1 MPFTLPALS
10 RREFLAAAVAGTAA
24 CWPHGL
30 WGAAAECDPN
40 RFALLSD
47 THIAADRKAAARGT
61 TMFDNL
67 QAAGREIL
75 AAQPLPAGV
84 LICGDCAFSQGTSED
99 YATLLE
105 GLQPLRERGL
115 PIHLAMGNHDHRER
129 FRQAFGETAR
139 QASQLEEK
147 HVLVIPT
154 PHANWFVLD
163 SLDQTNKTPG
173 VLGEDQLTWLA
184 KALDQAA
191 DKPALVLL
199 HHNPDT
205 RPVPSGLVDT
215 TPLFELLL
223 PRRHVQA
230 WFYGH
235 SHVWTV
241 SQREE
246 LHLVNL
252 PAAAYVFSAAQPSG
266 WVDVRLSAAG
276 MTLELR
282 CVDPQHAR
290 HGQRLELAWRS

>member
-1 MPFTLPALS
+1 MPITLPALS
-10 RREFLAAAVAGTAA
+10 RREFFAAAAAGAAA
-24 CWPHGL
+24 CWPPGL
-30 WGAAAECDPN
+30 RGAEPACDPN
-40 RFALLSD
+40 RFALLAD
-47 THIAADRKAAARGT
+47 THIAGDRKAAARGV
-61 TMFDNL
+61 TMFDHL

-84 LICGDCAFSQGTSED
+84 LISGDCAYSQGTRED
-99 YATLLE
+99 YATLLDA
-105 GLQPLRERGL
+105 LLPMREQGL
-115 PIHLAMGNHDHRER
+115 PVHLALGNHDHRDH
-129 FRQAFGETAR
+129 FRQAFGETVR

-173 VLGEDQLTWLA
+173 VLGREQLAWLA
-184 KALDQAA
+184 EALDGAA

-199 HHNPDT
+199 HHNPDP
-205 RPVPSGLVDT
+205 RPDASGLVDT
-215 TPLFELLL
+215 APLFDLLL

-241 SQREE
+241 SQREG

-252 PAAAYVFSAAQPSG
+252 PAAAYVFSPAQPSG
-266 WVDVRLSAAG
+266 WVDVRLSATG

-282 CVDPQHAR
+282 SIDPQHAR